1 MIVQDESP
9 ERMSSCES
17 IQVLRSLRFA
27 WLSIVRQP
35 ARACLAILGV
45 AAVGAL
51 LFDMLLLSRGLVL
64 SFRDLLDRSGFD
76 VRVLATDAPPFTGP
90 RIADATAVTSSLAA
104 LPELEAVL
112 QIRVRD
118 AQIVEAGA
126 EPAGPRARLDR
137 VDFIG
142 ADPQV
147 SSMWTIVAGED
158 LPDRP
163 DSAPVAIVNEH
174 LARKYGIT
182 PGSELLLRGRCE
194 SLSEAVPA
202 VRFRVVGI
210 ADFPFDSTTAR
221 TVAGTL
227 SWAERLCAGEGQDRA
242 EMLLVRSKPEV
253 GAFTAAAA
261 IRAAHPDLHVVTND
275 ELIERFSRVEF
286 SYFRQISAVLATVTL
301 FFGFLLIAVLLTVS
315 VNQRL
320 GEIAALR
327 AVGLSRSRVSA
338 GVLWESVMLV
348 GAGGL
353 LALPLGAALSVWL
366 DAILRTLPG
375 LPADLHFFVFE
386 PRALYLYLLLLAV
399 ASVGAA
405 VYPMRIVAVLPI
417 AATLRREVVS

>member
-1 MIVQDESP
+1 M
-9 ERMSSCES
+9 
-17 IQVLRSLRFA
+17 LLSLRFA
-27 WLSIVRQP
+27 WLSVIRQP
-35 ARACLAILGV
+35 IRTGLGVLGV

-64 SFRDLLDRSGFD
+64 SFHELLDRSGFD

-90 RIADATAVTSSLAA
+90 RIADATAIAKQLAA

-112 QIRVRD
+112 QLRVRD
-118 AQIVEAGA
+118 AQLL
-126 EPAGPRARLDR
+126 EPTADPVNSSATRTRI
-137 VDFIG
+137 DFIG

-147 SSMWTIVAGED
+147 RSMWTIVEGED
-158 LPDRP
+158 LPDR
-163 DSAPVAIVNEH
+163 SEGVSVAIVNQY
-174 LARKYGIT
+174 LARRYGIT
-182 PGSELLLRGRCE
+182 PGSEVSLRGRCDDGAD
-194 SLSEAVPA
+194 AVPP
-202 VRFRVVGI
+202 VSFRVVGI
-210 ADFPFDSTTAR
+210 ADFPFDSATAR
-221 TVAGTL
+221 TIAGTL
-227 SWAERLCAGEGQDRA
+227 SDVDRLCGDEAQDRA
-242 EMLLVRSKPEV
+242 EMLLVRSRPTVE
-253 GAFTAAAA
+253 AFAAAAA
-261 IRAAHPDLHVVTND
+261 IRAAHPNLHVVTND

-327 AVGLSRSRVSA
+327 AVGLSRSRVIA

-353 LALPLGAALSVWL
+353 LALPLGAALSMWL
-366 DAILRTLPG
+366 DGILRTLPG

-386 PRALYLYLLLLAV
+386 PRALYVYLGLLMLA
-399 ASVGAA
+399 SLGAA
-405 VYPMRIVAVLPI
+405 AYPMRIVAVLPI

>member
-1 MIVQDESP
+1 MQ
-9 ERMSSCES
+9 
-17 IQVLRSLRFA
+17 SLRFA
-27 WLSIVRQP
+27 WLSLIRQP
-35 ARACLAILGV
+35 ARAGLGVLGV

-64 SFRDLLDRSGFD
+64 SFGDLLDRSGFD

-90 RIADATAVTSSLAA
+90 SIANATLVARTLAA

-112 QIRVRD
+112 QLRVRD
-118 AQIVEAGA
+118 AQLVESNINPG
-126 EPAGPRARLDR
+126 EPPATSSRI
-137 VDFIG
+137 DFIG

-147 SSMWTIVAGED
+147 RSMWTIVEGED

-163 DSAPVAIVNEH
+163 ADEPVAVVNQN
-174 LARKYGIT
+174 LARRHGIA
-182 PGSELLLRGRCE
+182 PGSEVSLRGRCDGA
-194 SLSEAVPA
+194 SEAFPP

-210 ADFPFDSTTAR
+210 ADFPFDSATAR

-227 SWAERLCAGEGQDRA
+227 ADADRLCGGEDQDQS
-242 EMLLVRSKPEV
+242 EMLLVRSRPGD
-253 GAFTAAAA
+253 GAFGAAAA
-261 IRAAHPDLHVVTND
+261 IRAAHPGLHVVTND
-275 ELIERFSRVEF
+275 ELLERFSRVEF

-327 AVGLSRSRVSA
+327 AVGLSRSRVIA

-353 LALPLGAALSVWL
+353 LALPLGAALSMWL
-366 DAILRTLPG
+366 DGILRTLPG
-375 LPADLHFFVFE
+375 LPVDLHFFVFE
-386 PRALYLYLLLLAV
+386 SRALYVYLVLLTF
-399 ASVGAA
+399 ASLGAA
-405 VYPMRIVAVLPI
+405 AYPMRIVAVLPI